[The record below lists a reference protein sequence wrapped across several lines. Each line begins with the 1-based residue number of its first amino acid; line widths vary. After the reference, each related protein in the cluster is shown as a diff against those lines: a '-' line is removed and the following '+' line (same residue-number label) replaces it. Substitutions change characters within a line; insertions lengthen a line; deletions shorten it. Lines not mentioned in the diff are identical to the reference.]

1 MIDRYTYLEKVC
13 GMAKFTQ
20 KLIKIVRIE
29 LQVLAY
35 FLSLYYAEKV
45 IKVSRRMAVSF
56 LLLLI

>member
-1 MIDRYTYLEKVC
+1 MIDRYAYLEKVC
-13 GMAKFTQ
+13 GMPKFTQ

-35 FLSLYYAEKV
+35 FLSLYHAEKV
-45 IKVSRRMAVSF
+45 IKVSRRMAASF